1 MSITAPVP
9 GAGIYCGAMMP
20 PTRVRRGSMTPRWS
34 YSRSSRK
41 ALETGAAGRCCC
53 FLGRTA
59 PHFGQMPAAGFV
71 IRFIFTGYT
80 GTMQLCPRM
89 LVCDLDGTL
98 LNGNSLMMDAAV
110 AALSQAEAA
119 GVEVVFATGRRHSFA
134 LDVLGR
140 VDLAPETVLIS
151 SNGAVTRTMA
161 GDPIRRVSMP
171 VATALLLCRRLTD
184 FRSSLVFTFER
195 NGPGALVVE
204 ALDTLHL
211 SMARWVETNAHE
223 IQCVSPIERVL
234 DRGEEPIQAMVCGT
248 LARMADAI
256 AVLEEISPEAELLR
270 DGLSIH
276 RTEYAARDL
285 CLVDLLPLGSSK
297 GKAVAELAAQRG
309 IDATEIAAIGDN
321 MNDADML
328 AFAGQAIVMRNAA
341 PELLAMARDNG
352 WFVTAGN
359 EEDGAAQAILR
370 MLQEN
375 LEIPSG
381 AAAMLA

>member
-1 MSITAPVP
+1 
-9 GAGIYCGAMMP
+9 
-20 PTRVRRGSMTPRWS
+20 
-34 YSRSSRK
+34 
-41 ALETGAAGRCCC
+41 
-53 FLGRTA
+53 
-59 PHFGQMPAAGFV
+59 
-71 IRFIFTGYT
+71 
-80 GTMQLCPRM
+80 MQLCPRM

-161 GDPIRRVSMP
+161 GEPIRRVSMP